1 MTASSST
8 AVAAIR
14 TRPPA
19 GENFTALS
27 RMFAR
32 ATFAATG
39 AAFTKMSGQR
49 IGDDDH
55 ALLLGPRPHGEDGSA
70 RRGR

>member
-8 AVAAIR
+8 SVAAIL

-39 AAFTKMSGQR
+39 AAVTKR
-49 IGDDDH
+49 
-55 ALLLGPRPHGEDGSA
+55 SA
-70 RRGR
+70 GNDRRRR